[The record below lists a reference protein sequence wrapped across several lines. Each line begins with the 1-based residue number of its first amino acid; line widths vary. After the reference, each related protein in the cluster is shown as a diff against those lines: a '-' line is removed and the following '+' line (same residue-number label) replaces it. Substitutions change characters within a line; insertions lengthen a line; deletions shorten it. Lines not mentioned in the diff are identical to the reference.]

1 MLIEKTYKLLLS
13 VMSKNWPFTFL
24 SLIFFTVHLCHR
36 YYRDLLSAVR
46 IFHSAVLCYL
56 RLCLS
61 SLFAGNANIISI
73 LAARGVQDVNR
84 EGLYL
89 NITLSF
95 ADTIY

>member
-1 MLIEKTYKLLLS
+1 MSICHTEKLTVLYISAINFFS
-13 VMSKNWPFTFL
+13 VYFS
-24 SLIFFTVHLCHR
+24 HC

-46 IFHSAVLCYL
+46 IFHSGVLCYL
-56 RLCLS
+56 HLCLS
-61 SLFAGNANIISI
+61 SLFVSNANIISV
-73 LAARGVQDVNR
+73 LAAESRDMNH